1 MRCDVV
7 AVVSV
12 FDQRRL
18 SAFVLRVGE
27 TWNEHA
33 SGQRIGAM
41 RPNGAAGSLGEIID
55 CLGQLR
61 LRRIGVDIEDENAAA
76 FEAGQPKLTAV
87 VGEPAVMRLITSIDG
102 RAADDFAVGRRAGF
116 YIDRNE
122 FVRAIAHS
130 FDAECPNIDELLL
143 SIDTG
148 EVRGGASLI
157 SVQNTRTEDQSAH
170 ERSSENCE

>member
-1 MRCDVV
+1 MRSGGATCSLSEIVDG
-7 AVVSV
+7 
-12 FDQRRL
+12 FDQFR
-18 SAFVLRVGE
+18 FG
-27 TWNEHA
+27 
-33 SGQRIGAM
+33 RIGM
-41 RPNGAAGSLGEIID
+41 HIKDKDTAGL
-55 CLGQLR
+55 
-61 LRRIGVDIEDENAAA
+61 
-76 FEAGQPKLTAV
+76 EAGEPKLTAV

-116 YIDRNE
+116 YIDRND

-157 SVQNTRTEDQSAH
+157 SVQNTRTDDQSAH
-170 ERSSENCE
+170 EHSSENCE

>member
-18 SAFVLRVGE
+18 STFVLRVGE

-33 SGQRIGAM
+33 AGQRIGAM
-41 RPNGAAGSLGEIID
+41 RPNGAAGSLGEIVD
-55 CLGQLR
+55 RLGQLR
-61 LRRIGVDIEDENAAA
+61 FRWIGVDIEDENAAA

-87 VGEPAVMRLITSIDG
+87 VGEPAVMRLITSIEG
-102 RAADDFAVGRRAGF
+102 RAAHDFAVGRRAGF

-130 FDAECPNIDELLL
+130 FDPECPNIDKIFL

-148 EVRGGASLI
+148 EVGGRAGFI
-157 SVQNTRTEDQSAH
+157 GAQNIRAEDESAYDRSTED
-170 ERSSENCE
+170 CG